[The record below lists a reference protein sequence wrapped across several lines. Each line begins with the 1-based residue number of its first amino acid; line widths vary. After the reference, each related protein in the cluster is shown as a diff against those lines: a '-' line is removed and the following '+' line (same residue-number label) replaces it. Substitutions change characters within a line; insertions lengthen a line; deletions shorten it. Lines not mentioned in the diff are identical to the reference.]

1 MADRAPLAPGP
12 AELAGEGPRGG
23 LTLSPMSKSPEGGG
37 PVHTLGWW
45 PRRRSA
51 LLDVGLAGL
60 AGLECAAGA
69 YGMVGDRLHL
79 GAPAAVV
86 SAVLGAL
93 AGATLVV
100 RRRWPAVPVLV
111 GLVFVPGLFGMVLL
125 VVSLYTL
132 AATWEWPSRRRR
144 VVALS
149 AIALAE
155 TFGMALVYML
165 APTQVP
171 AEETPPTWVFV
182 LLAALVSVGL
192 TVPPVVTGLYVG
204 ARRRLVESLTDRAL
218 GLEAELDLLAEQ
230 ASERARRAR
239 LEERTRIAR
248 EMHDVVAHRVSLMVV
263 HAGALER
270 IITKDPEKAQAS
282 AKLMGEVGRQALDEL
297 REILGV
303 LRMAEPT
310 AAAAEGTG
318 GLTEVTGLVEQSR
331 AAGMAVSLTVSGERR
346 PYRGDAE
353 QTAYRVVQ
361 EGLTNAHKHAGGAR
375 VSVLLAFVPNG
386 VRVAVVNDCPGGAE
400 PVRLPSGG
408 NGLVGMRERVV
419 SLGGSFDAGPEPDGG
434 FRVEAVL
441 PSRLAVP
448 SERLI

>member
-1 MADRAPLAPGP
+1 
-12 AELAGEGPRGG
+12 
-23 LTLSPMSKSPEGGG
+23 MSKSPEGGG

-60 AGLECAAGA
+60 AALECAAGA

-79 GAPAAVV
+79 GAPLAVV

-111 GLVFVPGLFGMVLL
+111 ALVFVPGLFGMVLL

-149 AIALAE
+149 ALALAE
-155 TFGMALVYML
+155 TFGMALVYVL
-165 APTQVP
+165 APSQVP
-171 AEETPPTWVFV
+171 AEELPPTWVFV
-182 LLAALVSVGL
+182 LLAGLVAVGL

-204 ARRRLVESLTDRAL
+204 ARRRLVESLEDRAH

-303 LRMAEPT
+303 LRMAEP
-310 AAAAEGTG
+310 AAAAETAG
-318 GLTEVTGLVEQSR
+318 GLAEVPGLVEQSR
-331 AAGMAVSLTVSGERR
+331 AAGMAVSLTVSGDHRR
-346 PYRGDAE
+346 YRGDAE

-375 VSVLLAFVPNG
+375 VVVLLAYVPNG

-408 NGLVGMRERVV
+408 NGLVGMRERVLA
-419 SLGGSFDAGPEPDGG
+419 LGGSFDAGPEPDGG

-448 SERLI
+448 SERLA